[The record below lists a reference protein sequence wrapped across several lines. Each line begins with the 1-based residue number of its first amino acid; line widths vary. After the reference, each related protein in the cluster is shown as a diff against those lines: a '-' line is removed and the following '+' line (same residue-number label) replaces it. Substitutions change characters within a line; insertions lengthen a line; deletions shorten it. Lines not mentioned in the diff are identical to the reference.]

1 MRPTVNDARGA
12 DAPQDNPE
20 PWWRRI
26 QWFDVLLV
34 ILGVIVLLMLTFEL
48 WMPHNPLGR
57 RGSLSD
63 RSRDAAS
70 GLVKCPSGETHL

>member
-1 MRPTVNDARGA
+1 MKRTANDARRA
-12 DAPQDNPE
+12 DDPQLDSG

-34 ILGVIVLLMLTFEL
+34 ILGVIILLMLTFEL

-57 RGSLSD
+57 
-63 RSRDAAS
+63 
-70 GLVKCPSGETHL
+70 E